1 MTATMDNTPPTF
13 KLGAWIIPVALL
25 LMVAWARTGA
35 AAPVRAAIFEFELY
49 DTSLE
54 GGTGSARTDE
64 QARLHRLD
72 EQLRELLIRSG
83 AYTPVDTGPVEQ
95 GARAQTLRTCDGCE
109 TALARKVDAQ
119 VAVIGWVQKVS
130 NLILNINAVIRDVAT
145 GKVLRAGSV
154 DIRGNT
160 DESWSRGLS
169 YLVRNRLFEP
179 SPDPYAE
186 TNGGK
191 GEEGGSR

>member
-1 MTATMDNTPPTF
+1 M
-13 KLGAWIIPVALL
+13 LAWPRAG
-25 LMVAWARTGA
+25 T
-35 AAPVRAAIFEFELY
+35 AAPVRAAIFGFELY

-54 GGTGSARTDE
+54 GGTGGRADE

-72 EQLRELLIRSG
+72 EQLRTLLTRSG
-83 AYTPVDTGPVEQ
+83 AYTPVNTGPVEQ
-95 GARAQTLRTCDGCE
+95 AARAQTLRTCDGCE
-109 TALARKVDAQ
+109 AALARKLGAEVS
-119 VAVIGWVQKVS
+119 VMGWVQKVS
-130 NLILNINAVIRDVAT
+130 NLILNINAVIRDAAT
-145 GKVLRAGSV
+145 GRVLRAGSV

-186 TNGGK
+186 SSGG
-191 GEEGGSR
+191 EGQQGGAR